1 MAMHGS
7 SRGGS
12 RLWLVL
18 LTALSATLVSLLVLL
33 QWDSSAQ
40 ADEQNNGT
48 SVMKLERNTDTSFND
63 QLAEATNGGDFTTQ
77 IVGGTA
83 VPNGKHPFMA
93 ILTVTDFNSETG
105 LCGSSLIDKNSVLS
119 AGHCFVN
126 ANGDFNTSS
135 VGVVVGRTVRSSNQG
150 QVRFATEVFF
160 DSRFDLGNSFAFDL
174 AVLKLNKPVSGIP
187 PINLYTSR
195 QNQLEKPGRKLT
207 VAGWGHTSEGG
218 RSSDRMREVSVPVVR
233 ETKALAAYGSRSYF
247 PKIMLAAGVKGKDA
261 CQGDSGGPLF
271 KAKVPRAQV
280 GIVSF
285 GNGCARA
292 GFPGVYT
299 EVNSPLIRPVIVQGM
314 QR

>member
-18 LTALSATLVSLLVLL
+18 LTALGATLVSLLVLL
-33 QWDSSAQ
+33 QWDSSAR

-48 SVMKLERNTDTSFND
+48 SVMKLERNTDASFNE
-63 QLAEATNGGDFTTQ
+63 QLAEADRGDVSTQ

-93 ILTVTDFNSETG
+93 ILTIRNFKGQTIS
-105 LCGSSLIDKNSVLS
+105 CGGSLIDKNSVLS

-135 VGVVVGRTVRSSNQG
+135 VDVAVGRTVRSSNQG

-160 DSRFDLGNSFAFDL
+160 DSRFDLGNSHAFDL
-174 AVLKLNKPVSGIP
+174 AVLKLNKPVSNIP

-195 QNQLEKPGRKLT
+195 QNELEKPGRKLT
-207 VAGWGHTSEGG
+207 VAGWGDTSEGG
-218 RSSDRMREVSVPVVR
+218 SGSDRMREVLVPVVSD
-233 ETKALAAYGSRSYF
+233 TKARAAYGSRSYF
-247 PKIMLAAGVKGKDA
+247 PKIMLAAGVKGKDS

-285 GNGCARA
+285 GRGCARA
-292 GFPGVYT
+292 GVPGVYT
-299 EVNSPLIRPVIVQGM
+299 EVNSPFIRPVIVQGM